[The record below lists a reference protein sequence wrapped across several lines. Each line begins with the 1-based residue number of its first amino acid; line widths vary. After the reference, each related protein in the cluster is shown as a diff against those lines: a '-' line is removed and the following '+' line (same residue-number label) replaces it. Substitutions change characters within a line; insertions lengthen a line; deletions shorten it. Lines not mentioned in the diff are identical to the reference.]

1 MENRK
6 KVIHKDLWETRRK
19 YLQTFHL
26 FQSPIS
32 LHYATNA
39 PEIKFVYVKSG
50 SPTHSTLRAPKSQSA
65 ALCPDFNLEYFWP
78 YRLNCSRSIFVLAC
92 IDKGV
97 IVKTKMYTLWCIISG
112 NSYDLAMV
120 MMAMIGVWRLP
131 IPLWPFILQGK
142 EPAIFVPR
150 RKLYFA
156 GFWKIS
162 EMIDINYWVCA
173 GHNNVTCLALE
184 WFMYIYWIWS

>member
-1 MENRK
+1 MGDAEKIFTDIPSIPKPHIIALR
-6 KVIHKDLWETRRK
+6 HKCPR
-19 YLQTFHL
+19 
-26 FQSPIS
+26 
-32 LHYATNA
+32 N
-39 PEIKFVYVKSG
+39 EIWKNQNIFDNCVDVKSG
-50 SPTHSTLRAPKSQSA
+50 SPNHLTLGAPKSQSV
-65 ALCPDFNLEYFWP
+65 ALCPDLNLEYFWP
-78 YRLNCSRSIFVLAC
+78 CRPNCSRSIFVLAC

-97 IVKTKMYTLWCIISG
+97 IEKTKMYTLWCMISG

-120 MMAMIGVWRLP
+120 MMAMIGVWRFP

-150 RKLYFA
+150 RKVYFA

>member
-1 MENRK
+1 MGDAEKIFTDIPSIPKPHIIALR
-6 KVIHKDLWETRRK
+6 HKCPRNKIWKNLNFFDN
-19 YLQTFHL
+19 F
-26 FQSPIS
+26 
-32 LHYATNA
+32 A
-39 PEIKFVYVKSG
+39 YVKSG
-50 SPTHSTLRAPKSQSA
+50 SPTHLTLGAPKSQSV

-120 MMAMIGVWRLP
+120 MMAMIGVWRFP

-150 RKLYFA
+150 RKVYFA